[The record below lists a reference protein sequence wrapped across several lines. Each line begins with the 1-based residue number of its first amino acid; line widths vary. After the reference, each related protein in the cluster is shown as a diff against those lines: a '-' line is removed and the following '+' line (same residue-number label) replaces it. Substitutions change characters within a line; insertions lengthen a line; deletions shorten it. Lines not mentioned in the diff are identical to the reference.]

1 MGQINVFIQLTVDGF
16 FAGPGGELDWFK
28 GIAKDEEYEKYI
40 HAQSQQGSGLIFG
53 RTTYDMMKSYWPTPA
68 AISTDPDMARVVNHS
83 PKIVFSK
90 KLKSVEEGP
99 NWKNVR
105 LLHEIEP
112 AGIRE
117 LEAETRGDFTTLGS
131 GSVVRQLANLGLVD
145 EYCLVVAP
153 IVLGAGKRLFES
165 FRETGMDLLESR
177 SFGNGLVVHR
187 YEPA

>member
-1 MGQINVFIQLTVDGF
+1 
-16 FAGPGGELDWFK
+16 
-28 GIAKDEEYEKYI
+28 
-40 HAQSQQGSGLIFG
+40 
-53 RTTYDMMKSYWPTPA
+53 
-68 AISTDPDMARVVNHS
+68 MARVVNHS

-112 AGIRE
+112 VGIRE